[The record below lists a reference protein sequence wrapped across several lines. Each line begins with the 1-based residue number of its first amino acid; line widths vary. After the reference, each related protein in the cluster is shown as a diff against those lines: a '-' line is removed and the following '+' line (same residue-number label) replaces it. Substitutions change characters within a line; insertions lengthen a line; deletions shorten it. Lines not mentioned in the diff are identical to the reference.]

1 MFQEKVTQLLND
13 FLETREDLF
22 LIDLSISE
30 TKAIKVVLDG
40 DNGVSVEDCVAAS
53 RAIEHQFDRDV
64 VDFSLEV
71 TSAGATAPLKLMR
84 QFKKN
89 RNRTIKLVTV
99 ENENYEAELVD
110 ATDKEIKLRWKTREP
125 KPVGKGKV
133 TVTKEESI
141 AYNNI
146 KEAKVKLKF

>member
-71 TSAGATAPLKLMR
+71 TSAGATAPLTQMR

-89 RNRTIKLVTV
+89 KNRTIKLVTV
-99 ENENYEAELVD
+99 ENEKYEAELVD
-110 ATDKEIKLRWKTREP
+110 ANDEEIKLRWKTREP

>member
-99 ENENYEAELVD
+99 ENEKYEAELVD